1 MSDTNVYADKYEF
14 NYKNWEKLVDDV
26 ETLKKRVEELEKL
39 TANLNDKLKL
49 ASLGFPVNF
58 IR

>member
-39 TANLNDKLKL
+39 TANLNDMLNSCPL
-49 ASLGFPVNF
+49 IFPVNF